1 MYGASYNVVKTMYML
16 LHSAAGVKYKLQD
29 ETTVYC
35 NANEYMKDHIF
46 ELGRNIQYYDWSSQL
61 YTHNLSSCEI
71 EAWKKF
77 RPKRS

>member
-1 MYGASYNVVKTMYML
+1 MIIVRSLFTKSSVSKMYGASYNVVKTMYML

-46 ELGRNIQYYDWSSQL
+46 ELGRNIRYYD
-61 YTHNLSSCEI
+61 
-71 EAWKKF
+71 
-77 RPKRS
+77 

>member
-35 NANEYMKDHIF
+35 NANEYMKDHIYLNWG
-46 ELGRNIQYYDWSSQL
+46 EIYEKYTILRLIVAVIHTQL
-61 YTHNLSSCEI
+61 KQL
-71 EAWKKF
+71 
-77 RPKRS
+77 

>member
-1 MYGASYNVVKTMYML
+1 MIIVRSLFTKSAASKMYGASYNVVKTMHML

-46 ELGRNIQYYDWSSQL
+46 ELGRNIQYYD
-61 YTHNLSSCEI
+61 
-71 EAWKKF
+71 
-77 RPKRS
+77 

>member
-1 MYGASYNVVKTMYML
+1 MIIVRSLSTKSSVSKMYGASYNVVKTMYML

-46 ELGRNIQYYDWSSQL
+46 ELGRNIQYYD
-61 YTHNLSSCEI
+61 
-71 EAWKKF
+71 
-77 RPKRS
+77 